1 VNLTER
7 FKVSSQEI
15 VHETIEGEVVIVNL
29 ENGFYYS
36 SDKLGCVVWKFV
48 ESGYTYGQIL
58 EVLSDKYPQNRLEI
72 KESVARMI
80 GELRDEGLIVSAQD
94 GPAADRAVVDS
105 PDVGEAEFVPP
116 SLQKHKDMQD
126 LLLVDPIHEV
136 EDSGWPNRK

>member
-1 VNLTER
+1 MTER

-36 SDKLGCVVWKFV
+36 SDKLGSVVWKFV
-48 ESGYTYGQIL
+48 ESGCTYGQIL
-58 EVLSDKYPQNRLEI
+58 EVLSAKYPQNRAEI
-72 KESVARMI
+72 EESVARMI

-94 GPAADRAVVDS
+94 GPAADSAVVDS
-105 PDVGEAEFVPP
+105 ADMGEAEFEPP
-116 SLQKHKDMQD
+116 SLQKHKDMKD